1 MGPEVAVFLEAPRL
15 GVKPRLAA
23 EVGERHALRL
33 YRVLAART
41 LEAIER
47 AGLEATVWFAPPD
60 AAATMRF
67 WLGESRRLVPQ
78 ASGDLGARSPPR
90 SGPWS
95 RAEAGSRS
103 RPTAPGSTPSSSRR
117 PPRTSREAIRCSVP
131 RWTAATISS
140 AACRRCPISSARCPW
155 GGGRVLAETRA
166 RLARAGRVWRELATL
181 RAVETAAD
189 ARAEGLLT

>member
-33 YRVLAART
+33 YRVVAART

-78 ASGDLGARSPPR
+78 ASGDLGARLAASLRAVVPGRCWHAVVSESPRLYATFLLWLIAELFRGDPVL
-90 SGPWS
+90 GPTLD
-95 RAEAGSRS
+95 G
-103 RPTAPGSTPSSSRR
+103 GYYLIGGM
-117 PPRTSREAIRCSVP
+117 PPLPDIFGAM
-131 RWTAATISS
+131 
-140 AACRRCPISSARCPW
+140 PW